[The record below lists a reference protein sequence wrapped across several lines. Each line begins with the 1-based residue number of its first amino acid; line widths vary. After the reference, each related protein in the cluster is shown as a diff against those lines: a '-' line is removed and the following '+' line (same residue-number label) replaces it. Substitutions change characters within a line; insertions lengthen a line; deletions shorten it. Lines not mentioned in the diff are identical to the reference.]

1 MGVFVCVYRVE
12 RTEGGSLSSNTAD
25 HHRKPHTPCSVMS
38 GLARSL
44 KLELT
49 DIRILVSAACYKAEN
64 SYWQHFI
71 LSIKYQG
78 FLQQSA
84 AESGYNSYYPQ
95 VMILPQYSLSVRLYN
110 WV

>member
-64 SYWQHFI
+64 SYWQ
-71 LSIKYQG
+71 G